1 MIRYKKYQ
9 NQIPGDQKGLWYAR
23 TCTSETID
31 LSQLAEHMHNHNT
44 PYSEGT
50 IYGVLRDMVA
60 CVKELIL
67 EGKAVKIDNL
77 GIFRAAIHGSGA
89 KTAAEWK
96 VAQNVSS
103 IGVNC
108 LPTGN
113 LMTRKVSI
121 AARLQE
127 ADVYSVDDGST
138 PDGGGS
144 TPDGGGEPI
153 DGEDPLA

>member
-1 MIRYKKYQ
+1 M
-9 NQIPGDQKGLWYAR
+9 
-23 TCTSETID
+23 
-31 LSQLAEHMHNHNT
+31 
-44 PYSEGT
+44 
-50 IYGVLRDMVA
+50 
-60 CVKELIL
+60 
-67 EGKAVKIDNL
+67 
-77 GIFRAAIHGSGA
+77 FAAIHGSGA

-138 PDGGGS
+138 SEDNGSTPDDDGSTPDGGGS

-153 DGEDPLA
+153 DSEDPLA